1 MFQISC
7 DLSKVVHPVPTGKT
21 EDIKKTASRKEDL
34 VSIHQHARLNPQSRA
49 DVVRRVLA
57 AGRTP
62 EALPLGAGFVLR

>member
-7 DLSKVVHPVPTGKT
+7 DLSKVVHPVPTEQT

-34 VSIHQHARLNPQSRA
+34 VNIHQHARLNPQSRA

-57 AGRTP
+57 TGRTP
-62 EALPLGAGFVLR
+62 EALPLGARLTIG